1 MRCGCLLRTSL
12 GAISLAG
19 AVWAQADAS
28 LPPGGQSTTANP
40 ETPLVRVT
48 TRLVQLN
55 VTAHDHHGKLIPDL
69 TKEDFVVTDQG
80 KEQKIAVFRIESTLS
95 TSGPPAKLM
104 PRNQFSNRLD
114 RQSQIPTAVTVVLI
128 DSLNT
133 PFKDQAHARRQVL
146 QFLRQIRPEDRIAL
160 YSMSVRGIRVIHDF
174 TNNSGALVMALAR
187 TMPELNRDLTDM
199 ERDQVN
205 LDERVDYNSPLE
217 GFAAD
222 SGDAEAAF
230 FARDRVLNTCT
241 VMKVLANHLT
251 SISGRKNLV
260 WVSGGFP
267 ISFGFGDPAV
277 ENPLRN
283 HFSEMY
289 NDYIEDASRAM
300 GSANVAVY
308 PVDARGLLGLPL
320 FDASKQIR
328 MNPRTRELPPEM
340 IHVDHR
346 NFDTMNYLADLTG
359 GKAFYNTND
368 INGAIRKAI
377 DDSAITYTLG
387 YYTSEEDWDQKFH
400 RIKVKVRR
408 SGVSVRTKKGYYARS
423 ERTPSAKELARAT
436 YDAVWSPLDAS
447 SIGLSAQIDPSPGV
461 PLASRIT
468 MLVDPLDLTF
478 KQTPGR
484 LNGSADL
491 IIAQLTKRGKRIA
504 DKRETINLALK
515 PETYQAI
522 VKDGLRLMEDV
533 KLGPETES
541 VRLVV
546 VDRGTGA
553 VGTLTM
559 PVLAQD
565 KSGEVVPQH

>member
-1 MRCGCLLRTSL
+1 M
-12 GAISLAG
+12 
-19 AVWAQADAS
+19 
-28 LPPGGQSTTANP
+28 
-40 ETPLVRVT
+40 VRVT

-55 VTAHDHHGKLIPDL
+55 VTARDHHGKLVPDL

-80 KEQKIAVFRIESTLS
+80 KEQKISVVSMESTLS
-95 TSGPPAKLM
+95 APGPPAKLM

-114 RQSQIPTAVTVVLI
+114 RQSQVPTSVTVVLI

-133 PFKDQAHARRQVL
+133 PFKDQARARHQVL

-174 TNNSGALVMALAR
+174 TNNSGALVTALAR
-187 TMPELNRDLTDM
+187 TMPELSRDLTDM

-205 LDERVDYNSPLE
+205 LDEGVDYNSPLG

-222 SGDAEAAF
+222 DRNAEAAF
-230 FARDRVLNTCT
+230 FTRDRVLNTCT

-283 HFSEMY
+283 HFSEIY

-308 PVDARGLLGLPL
+308 PVDARGLFGLPL

-328 MNPRTRELPPEM
+328 MNPRTHQPPPEM
-340 IHVDHR
+340 LHVDRR

-387 YYTSEEDWDQKFH
+387 YYTSEENWDQKFH
-400 RIKVKVRR
+400 KIKVKVRR
-408 SGVSVRTKKGYYARS
+408 SGVSVRTKKGYFASS
-423 ERTPSAKELARAT
+423 ERTPSAKDLARAT
-436 YDAVWSPLDAS
+436 YDAMWSPLDAS

-461 PLASRIT
+461 ALASRIT
-468 MLVDPLDLTF
+468 ALVDPLDLTF

-484 LNGSADL
+484 FNGSADV

-522 VKDGLRLMEDV
+522 VKDGLRFTEDV

-541 VRLVV
+541 IRLIVM
-546 VDRGTGA
+546 DRGTGA
-553 VGTLTM
+553 VGTLTI

-565 KSGEVVPQH
+565 KSGAAVPQH